1 MALTIYTVLLL
12 IAALLLIL
20 SAFNV
25 RSRVDLFKLGWGLPY
40 LRSYFQ

>member
-1 MALTIYTVLLL
+1 MTLTIHTVLLL

-25 RSRVDLFKLGWGLPY
+25 RSQVDLFKLGWGVAVLA
-40 LRSYFQ
+40 FVF